1 MTALA
6 KDRDTRK
13 KPGQLGEGP
22 IAQAEKLF
30 GGAAICVNAAGYLV
44 AGEDAAGLIFAGIS
58 IGRFDNTLGS
68 NGDLA
73 GVFDREG
80 LHLMILGNAI
90 TQANVGD
97 QVYLVDDQTV
107 DLAANV
113 THLIFCGVI
122 AEFVTTTLA
131 YIDITP
137 AVKQTDVAT
146 HLADTTGAHAASA
159 ISILDS
165 GAFTS
170 AAQVEAALAEIY
182 PHVPVLIADPGNA
195 GAIPPARS
203 GNCALT
209 TTVAGGETRT
219 LAVPA
224 RVGTLLAITLDVD
237 GGDAVITVAAAI
249 NQTGNNTITLG
260 DAGDTIVLEAA
271 QVGGA
276 KRWRVVV
283 NDGCALT
290 TVG

>member
-1 MTALA
+1 MTALS

-13 KPGQLGEGP
+13 KPGQLGVGP
-22 IAQAEKLF
+22 VAATTLLY
-30 GGAAICVNAAGYLV
+30 GGAVNCFNAAGYLV
-44 AGEDAAGLIFAGIS
+44 PGADTAGLIFAGIGT
-58 IGRFDNTLGS
+58 GRFDNTLGQ
-68 NGDLA
+68 NGSLN
-73 GVFDREG
+73 GVYDREG
-80 LHLMILGNAI
+80 LHMMNLATAI

-113 THLIFCGVI
+113 TNLIFCGVI
-122 AEFVTTTLA
+122 AEFITTTLA

-146 HLADTTGAHAASA
+146 HMADTVGAHAASA
-159 ISILDS
+159 ISLLDS

-182 PHVPVLIADPGNA
+182 PHVPVLIADPGAA
-195 GAIPPARS
+195 GAISPARS

-209 TTVAGGETRT
+209 TAAAETRT
-219 LAVPA
+219 LAIPA

-249 NQTGNNTITLG
+249 NQTGNNTITMG
-260 DAGDTIVLEAA
+260 DAGDTIVLEAV

-276 KRWRVVV
+276 KRWRVLV
-283 NDGCALT
+283 NDGCALS